1 MTGPRGA
8 GQEYT
13 GKHRRDGG
21 PGMAAPL
28 PWRSRPDSY
37 GSRPDSYGGLVP
49 PDGRPVPGTAP
60 MPGPRLESGFRP
72 EMRPWT
78 DAG

>member
-1 MTGPRGA
+1 MTGPRRSGP
-8 GQEYT
+8 EYT

-21 PGMAAPL
+21 PGMTGPL
-28 PWRSRPDSY
+28 PWGSRADSY
-37 GSRPDSYGGLVP
+37 GRPVP
-49 PDGRPVPGTAP
+49 PDGRQVPGAAP

-72 EMRPWT
+72 EPGPWA

>member
-1 MTGPRGA
+1 MNGPRSVGP
-8 GQEYT
+8 EYT

-28 PWRSRPDSY
+28 PWR
-37 GSRPDSYGGLVP
+37 SRPDSYGGLVP

-72 EMRPWT
+72 EMGPWT

>member
-1 MTGPRGA
+1 MTGSRSV

-21 PGMAAPL
+21 PGMAGPL
-28 PWRSRPDSY
+28 LGGSWADSH
-37 GSRPDSYGGLVP
+37 GGPVP

-60 MPGPRLESGFRP
+60 MPGPRPESGFRP
-72 EMRPWT
+72 EMGPWT